1 MANLVISGDSSGSI
15 TLAAPAV
22 SGTTILT
29 LPTTTGTLVVTGGA
43 QTIEFAD
50 GTVSAPSITNSG
62 DTNTGIFFPA
72 ADTIA
77 FTEGGVESMRI
88 DSAGNVGI
96 GTATPQGK
104 FVASNSGANGFEVQ
118 PDSSSGTETRINSFN
133 RSSVAFT
140 PIGINASQHYWLTSS
155 TERMRINSTGDV
167 GIGTASP
174 SSRLTMSGATG
185 NTNGIH
191 MRAAGWDSVA
201 RAGLN
206 GTVGGDFILSANWN
220 AQANTVDSGNAS
232 AAINLSANEGMIGFN
247 VGAAGVVPTER
258 MRITQT
264 GNVGIG
270 TSSPFGASGR
280 NLTIYNSSGQSRL
293 ALKNSVT
300 GDGANDGFQV
310 GIDGDGMAL
319 VEQRENLALMFATN
333 ATERMRIDSSG
344 RLLVNTSDSGAN
356 VQMRLNFV
364 GSAVNGFRLED
375 TAASGS
381 PYMFLL
387 TTTAKAAN
395 NTQTTAAFT
404 DTSAT
409 RWEFRANGGLSNYQ
423 ANNVNLSDEREKTN
437 IKLAANYLD
446 KICAIPVKTFNY
458 IDQNLEEDDGLT
470 LGVIAQDVEAV
481 APELV
486 MESDWS
492 KEKNGSKM
500 RLSIYQTD
508 LQYAL
513 MKAIQELNAKVT
525 ALEKQLGAK

>member
-1 MANLVISGDSSGSI
+1 MPSVI
-15 TLAAPAV
+15 LA
-22 SGTTILT
+22 G
-29 LPTTTGTLVVTGGA
+29 TTTGTALSLTSDTSGELQIQTNNGATTAMTLTTGGA
-43 QTIEFAD
+43 AVFTA
-50 GTVSAPSITNSG
+50 GTVSAPAITTTG

-77 FTEGGVESMRI
+77 FTEGGAESMRIDSSGNLGIGTTPSVNSLSSSGYKSLELGNVAGSGLLCGLNESYVQTNTYFNSGWKYANTAASAQYLQQAGAHIWNNAVSGTAGNALTWTERMRI

-96 GTATPQGK
+96 GTS
-104 FVASNSGANGFEVQ
+104 VAPGANG
-118 PDSSSGTETRINSFN
+118 GGLAIY
-133 RSSVAFT
+133 RSDY
-140 PIGINASQHYWLTSS
+140 PRLTF
-155 TERMRINSTGDV
+155 RNSTTGDTTAD
-167 GIGTASP
+167 GTTMYQIGNNWEMVN
-174 SSRLTMSGATG
+174 LESGY
-185 NTNGIH
+185 
-191 MRAAGWDSVA
+191 
-201 RAGLN
+201 
-206 GTVGGDFILSANWN
+206 LS
-220 AQANTVDSGNAS
+220 
-232 AAINLSANEGMIGFN
+232 F
-247 VGAAGVVPTER
+247 
-258 MRITQT
+258 
-264 GNVGIG
+264 G
-270 TSSPFGASGR
+270 TS
-280 NLTIYNSSGQSRL
+280 N
-293 ALKNSVT
+293 
-300 GDGANDGFQV
+300 
-310 GIDGDGMAL
+310 
-319 VEQRENLALMFATN
+319 
-333 ATERMRIDSSG
+333 TERMRIDSSG

-513 MKAIQELNAKVT
+513 MKAIQEQQALIENLTTRLNA
-525 ALEKQLGAK
+525 LEGK